1 MKKSLLVLCL
11 ITVLILGVTYVYAQ
25 GPGYGPGH
33 GPGHGPGW
41 KGECGRESEGPG
53 KISNLTPEQKAK
65 FEELRRKFNDETAQ
79 LRGALVTKRIELQ
92 SLWTNPNA
100 DPNAIVS
107 KEKELRD
114 LQNQMKDKA
123 LQMKLEARKFLTPEQ
138 IQESGLGMGHGFG
151 RGHMMGHGRGMG
163 SERGM
168 CN

>member
-1 MKKSLLVLCL
+1 MKKTLLALSL

-25 GPGYGPGH
+25 NPGH

-41 KGECGRESEGPG
+41 KGERGWESENPG
-53 KISNLTPEQKAK
+53 RLSNLTPEQKAK
-65 FEELRRKFNDETAQ
+65 FQELRRKFNEETAQ
-79 LRGALVTKRIELQ
+79 LRGALVTKRVELQ

-100 DPNAIVS
+100 DPKAIMD

-138 IQESGLGMGHGFG
+138 IQESGQGMERGFG
-151 RGHMMGHGRGMG
+151 RGHMMSHGRRMG
-163 SERGM
+163 PEHGM

>member
-1 MKKSLLVLCL
+1 MKKTLLALSL

-25 GPGYGPGH
+25 GPGRAPGQ
-33 GPGHGPGW
+33 GPGW
-41 KGECGRESEGPG
+41 KGERGWEAGNPG
-53 KISNLTPEQKAK
+53 KFSNLTPEQKAK
-65 FEELRRKFNDETAQ
+65 FQELRRKFNDETAQ
-79 LRGALVTKRIELQ
+79 LRGALVTKRLELQ

-100 DPNAIVS
+100 ESKAIMD

-123 LQMKLEARKFLTPEQ
+123 VQAKLEARKFLTPEQ
-138 IQESGLGMGHGFG
+138 IQESGPGMGRGFG

-163 SERGM
+163 PGHGM